1 MQIAIVDD
9 RAEDRAELSACL
21 ENYMKKHQLDY
32 TLTEFEDGENFLKAA
47 AQVNFQLVFMDIYME
62 NMDGIE
68 TARRLRQKNRL
79 CKIVFLTITEDYA
92 RMGYSLSASYYLL
105 KPLSLHQADF
115 EEAMEL
121 CQLKPPYE
129 VMTLSV
135 MADRQKLELPTEKIL
150 YIDYQN
156 RMTRIHTAERV
167 IPVSGGFQEVTAAL
181 QKDKR
186 FLPCYRGIL
195 INMDYISQ
203 VDSQTFRLING
214 EELPIALRNGKQL
227 RETYRQYVFSGMGG
241 YRMRMKQMHR
251 RILEGC
257 LACLLCF
264 TGSIPAFAAETAT
277 PANADERRENPPG
290 LESEA
295 SETRKSGTPET
306 PEEVSLVLVTEIQN
320 EDELLSLPDFT
331 LPLRTTPSDD
341 DLEEIYQLALRYQT
355 VCATVTAGEEI
366 RQETFSVAW
375 DFSAID
381 QTTPGEYTAAGRIEL
396 PKGYAFGEAVL
407 QELQISV
414 RVEEMPPAVIT
425 SIEQWYPYTDAF
437 AIQQGSETETLENLF
452 AFSPYYLECYAENGT
467 SYTAVV
473 EWDFSGIDLNTVG
486 LYHAAGRLT
495 APENTIFADR
505 VDFPEISIP
514 VSVQAP
520 GSPDINCFLV
530 RRGGLYFPWVTPPG
544 NLDKVSIWLSKNNGS
559 WNRLESGVY
568 VGQEM
573 LSIATRLL
581 MPGSSYRLQVDY
593 DGGQTGIL
601 SFTYADEIVL
611 EGYHEGDRDGGD
623 AGGNPPD
630 TIIQPPPEDT
640 NNQDDGFADR
650 PSTKPPKPPATNG
663 GGTDSDD
670 SEKAPPVSEENDPA
684 DHEPSHKSSEP
695 SWEGKDDSIDID
707 KDDFPSEQSNG
718 DTEEDADSKNP
729 DFSEFFDETTDRISG
744 TRFLMMLQTW
754 EQRAVFSKQGI
765 TISIP
770 KDALPEGIQNE
781 DQIEVIIQKD
791 TDGGFSFSFSI
802 NGTALSSL
810 PDVSV
815 MLPCPNDPA
824 TGTWFLCDESGV
836 EIPMTGYDDAAKAV
850 SFQISHTGAYT
861 IIGKED
867 AVSLAQAADTE
878 HSRSPILLL
887 IPACLLLLSA
897 GVFFLRRRRK

>member
-1 MQIAIVDD
+1 M
-9 RAEDRAELSACL
+9 
-21 ENYMKKHQLDY
+21 
-32 TLTEFEDGENFLKAA
+32 
-47 AQVNFQLVFMDIYME
+47 
-62 NMDGIE
+62 
-68 TARRLRQKNRL
+68 
-79 CKIVFLTITEDYA
+79 
-92 RMGYSLSASYYLL
+92 
-105 KPLSLHQADF
+105 
-115 EEAMEL
+115 
-121 CQLKPPYE
+121 
-129 VMTLSV
+129 
-135 MADRQKLELPTEKIL
+135 
-150 YIDYQN
+150 
-156 RMTRIHTAERV
+156 RIKE
-167 IPVSGGFQEVTAAL
+167 I
-181 QKDKR
+181 
-186 FLPCYRGIL
+186 
-195 INMDYISQ
+195 
-203 VDSQTFRLING
+203 
-214 EELPIALRNGKQL
+214 
-227 RETYRQYVFSGMGG
+227 
-241 YRMRMKQMHR
+241 HR
-251 RILEGC
+251 RILGGC

-290 LESEA
+290 LESKA
-295 SETRKSGTPET
+295 SETRKSGTPEA

-341 DLEEIYQLALRYQT
+341 DLEEIYQLALQYQT

-366 RQETFSVAW
+366 RQETFPVVW

-581 MPGSSYRLQVDY
+581 APGSSYRLQVDY

-640 NNQDDGFADR
+640 DDQEDGFTDR
-650 PSTKPPKPPATNG
+650 PSTKPLKPPATNG
-663 GGTDSDD
+663 GRVDSND
-670 SEKAPPVSEENDPA
+670 SEKTPPVSEENDPA

-707 KDDFPSEQSNG
+707 KDDFPSEQANG
-718 DTEEDADSKNP
+718 DTEEDADSKSP

-744 TRFLMMLQTW
+744 TRFLMMLQTG

-791 TDGGFSFSFSI
+791 ADGGFSFSFSI
-802 NGTALSSL
+802 NGTALNSL

-824 TGTWFLCDESGV
+824 AGTWFLCDESGV

-861 IIGKED
+861 IVGKED

-897 GVFFLRRRRK
+897 GVFFLRRRK

>member
-1 MQIAIVDD
+1 
-9 RAEDRAELSACL
+9 
-21 ENYMKKHQLDY
+21 
-32 TLTEFEDGENFLKAA
+32 
-47 AQVNFQLVFMDIYME
+47 
-62 NMDGIE
+62 
-68 TARRLRQKNRL
+68 
-79 CKIVFLTITEDYA
+79 
-92 RMGYSLSASYYLL
+92 
-105 KPLSLHQADF
+105 
-115 EEAMEL
+115 
-121 CQLKPPYE
+121 
-129 VMTLSV
+129 
-135 MADRQKLELPTEKIL
+135 
-150 YIDYQN
+150 
-156 RMTRIHTAERV
+156 
-167 IPVSGGFQEVTAAL
+167 
-181 QKDKR
+181 
-186 FLPCYRGIL
+186 
-195 INMDYISQ
+195 
-203 VDSQTFRLING
+203 
-214 EELPIALRNGKQL
+214 
-227 RETYRQYVFSGMGG
+227 
-241 YRMRMKQMHR
+241 MRMKQMHR

-264 TGSIPAFAAETAT
+264 TCSIPAFAAETA
-277 PANADERRENPPG
+277 PPSNADERRENPPG

-295 SETRKSGTPET
+295 SETLKSGTPET
-306 PEEVSLVLVTEIQN
+306 PEASEEVSLVLVTEIQK

-341 DLEEIYQLALRYQT
+341 DLEDIYQLALRYQT
-355 VCATVTAGEEI
+355 VCATVTAGKEI

-381 QTTPGEYTAAGRIEL
+381 QTTPGKYTAAGRIEL
-396 PKGYAFGEAVL
+396 PEGYAFGEAVL

-437 AIQQGSETETLENLF
+437 AVQQGSETETLENLF

-505 VDFPEISIP
+505 VDLPEISIP

-530 RRGGLYFPWVTPPG
+530 RRGSLYFPWVTPPG

-640 NNQDDGFADR
+640 DDQDDGFADR
-650 PSTKPPKPPATNG
+650 HSTKPPKPPATNG
-663 GGTDSDD
+663 GGTNSDD
-670 SEKAPPVSEENDPA
+670 SEKAPPVSGENKPT
-684 DHEPSHKSSEP
+684 DHKPSEP
-695 SWEGKDDSIDID
+695 SWVGKDDSID
-707 KDDFPSEQSNG
+707 KEEFPSKQTNG
-718 DTEEDADSKNP
+718 DAEEALEPDAGSDEPTIPESKNRKDSVQSAMTVPQEGADSQNSA
-729 DFSEFFDETTDRISG
+729 FSEFFDETTDRISG
-744 TRFLMMLQTW
+744 TRFLMMLQTGA
-754 EQRAVFSKQGI
+754 QRAIFSKQGI

-770 KDALPEGIQNE
+770 KNALPEGIQNE

-824 TGTWFLCDESGV
+824 AGTWFLCDESGV
-836 EIPMTGYDDAAKAV
+836 EIPMTGYDDAAKAA
-850 SFQISHTGAYT
+850 SFQISHTGTYT
-861 IIGKED
+861 IAVKED
-867 AVSLAQAADTE
+867 AISLAQAADTE

>member
-1 MQIAIVDD
+1 
-9 RAEDRAELSACL
+9 
-21 ENYMKKHQLDY
+21 
-32 TLTEFEDGENFLKAA
+32 
-47 AQVNFQLVFMDIYME
+47 
-62 NMDGIE
+62 
-68 TARRLRQKNRL
+68 
-79 CKIVFLTITEDYA
+79 
-92 RMGYSLSASYYLL
+92 
-105 KPLSLHQADF
+105 
-115 EEAMEL
+115 
-121 CQLKPPYE
+121 
-129 VMTLSV
+129 
-135 MADRQKLELPTEKIL
+135 
-150 YIDYQN
+150 
-156 RMTRIHTAERV
+156 
-167 IPVSGGFQEVTAAL
+167 
-181 QKDKR
+181 
-186 FLPCYRGIL
+186 
-195 INMDYISQ
+195 
-203 VDSQTFRLING
+203 
-214 EELPIALRNGKQL
+214 
-227 RETYRQYVFSGMGG
+227 
-241 YRMRMKQMHR
+241 MRMKQMHR

-264 TGSIPAFAAETAT
+264 TCSIPAFAAETAT
-277 PANADERRENPPG
+277 PSNADERREILPD

-295 SETRKSGTPET
+295 PGTLESKTPEAS
-306 PEEVSLVLVTEIQN
+306 EEVSLVLVTEIQK

-355 VCATVTAGEEI
+355 VRATVTAGEEI

-375 DFSAID
+375 DFSDID
-381 QTTPGEYTAAGRIEL
+381 QTTPGKYTAAGRIEL
-396 PKGYAFGEAVL
+396 PEGYAFGEAVL

-414 RVEEMPPAVIT
+414 RVKEMSPAVIT

-437 AIQQGSETETLENLF
+437 AVQEGSETETLENLF

-530 RRGGLYFPWVTPPG
+530 RRGSLYFPWVTPPG
-544 NLDKVSIWLSKNNGS
+544 NLDKVSIWLSENSGS

-611 EGYHEGDRDGGD
+611 EGYHKGDRDGGD

-640 NNQDDGFADR
+640 DDQDHGFADR
-650 PSTKPPKPPATNG
+650 PSSKPSKPPAING
-663 GGTDSDD
+663 GGTDSD
-670 SEKAPPVSEENDPA
+670 EPTIPEIEAPVVSGQP
-684 DHEPSHKSSEP
+684 
-695 SWEGKDDSIDID
+695 
-707 KDDFPSEQSNG
+707 
-718 DTEEDADSKNP
+718 EEDTALTQPPEVQTIAGASELTAPNPAWKLSENRKEPVQSAMTVPQEVADSQNSA
-729 DFSEFFDETTDRISG
+729 FSEFFDETTDRISG
-744 TRFLMMLQTW
+744 TRFLMMLQTGA
-754 EQRAVFSKQGI
+754 QRAIFSKQGI

-824 TGTWFLCDESGV
+824 AGTWFLCDESGV

-861 IIGKED
+861 IVGKED

-887 IPACLLLLSA
+887 IPTCLLLLSA

>member
-1 MQIAIVDD
+1 
-9 RAEDRAELSACL
+9 
-21 ENYMKKHQLDY
+21 
-32 TLTEFEDGENFLKAA
+32 
-47 AQVNFQLVFMDIYME
+47 
-62 NMDGIE
+62 
-68 TARRLRQKNRL
+68 
-79 CKIVFLTITEDYA
+79 
-92 RMGYSLSASYYLL
+92 
-105 KPLSLHQADF
+105 
-115 EEAMEL
+115 
-121 CQLKPPYE
+121 
-129 VMTLSV
+129 
-135 MADRQKLELPTEKIL
+135 
-150 YIDYQN
+150 
-156 RMTRIHTAERV
+156 
-167 IPVSGGFQEVTAAL
+167 
-181 QKDKR
+181 
-186 FLPCYRGIL
+186 
-195 INMDYISQ
+195 
-203 VDSQTFRLING
+203 
-214 EELPIALRNGKQL
+214 
-227 RETYRQYVFSGMGG
+227 
-241 YRMRMKQMHR
+241 MRMKQIRR
-251 RILEGC
+251 RILGGC

-264 TGSIPAFAAETAT
+264 TGSIPAFAAGTAT
-277 PANADERRENPPG
+277 PANADEITEILPD

-295 SETRKSGTPET
+295 PGTLDSKTPEAS
-306 PEEVSLVLVTEIQN
+306 EEASLVLVTEIQN
-320 EDELLSLPDFT
+320 ESELLSLPAFT

-341 DLEEIYQLALRYQT
+341 DLEKIYQLALQYQT

-381 QTTPGEYTAAGRIEL
+381 QTTPGEYAAAGRIEL
-396 PKGYAFGEAVL
+396 PEGYAFGEAVL

-414 RVEEMPPAVIT
+414 RVKEMSPAVIT

-437 AIQQGSETETLENLF
+437 AVQEGSETETLENLF

-520 GSPDINCFLV
+520 DRPDINCFLAA
-530 RRGGLYFPWVTPPG
+530 RGNLHFPWVTPPG
-544 NLDKVSIWLSKNNGS
+544 ELNEISVWLSENNGS

-581 MPGSSYRLQVDY
+581 APGSSYRLQVDY

-640 NNQDDGFADR
+640 DDQDDGFADR

-670 SEKAPPVSEENDPA
+670 SEKAPPVNGENNPT
-684 DHEPSHKSSEP
+684 DHKPSEP
-695 SWEGKDDSIDID
+695 SWVGKDDSID
-707 KDDFPSEQSNG
+707 KEEFPSKQTNG
-718 DTEEDADSKNP
+718 DAEEALEPDAGSDEPAIPEIEAPVVSGQPEEDTALQLSPEVQTIVGALELAVPDPAWKLSENRKDSVQSAMTVPQEVADSQNSA
-729 DFSEFFDETTDRISG
+729 FSEFFDETTDRISG
-744 TRFLMMLQTW
+744 TRFLMMLQTGA
-754 EQRAVFSKQGI
+754 QRAVFSKQGI

-824 TGTWFLCDESGV
+824 AGTLFLCDESGV

-861 IIGKED
+861 IVGKED

-887 IPACLLLLSA
+887 IPTCLLLLSA

>member
-1 MQIAIVDD
+1 
-9 RAEDRAELSACL
+9 
-21 ENYMKKHQLDY
+21 
-32 TLTEFEDGENFLKAA
+32 
-47 AQVNFQLVFMDIYME
+47 
-62 NMDGIE
+62 
-68 TARRLRQKNRL
+68 
-79 CKIVFLTITEDYA
+79 
-92 RMGYSLSASYYLL
+92 
-105 KPLSLHQADF
+105 
-115 EEAMEL
+115 
-121 CQLKPPYE
+121 
-129 VMTLSV
+129 
-135 MADRQKLELPTEKIL
+135 
-150 YIDYQN
+150 
-156 RMTRIHTAERV
+156 
-167 IPVSGGFQEVTAAL
+167 
-181 QKDKR
+181 
-186 FLPCYRGIL
+186 
-195 INMDYISQ
+195 
-203 VDSQTFRLING
+203 
-214 EELPIALRNGKQL
+214 
-227 RETYRQYVFSGMGG
+227 
-241 YRMRMKQMHR
+241 MRMKEIHR
-251 RILEGC
+251 RILGGC

-295 SETRKSGTPET
+295 SETLEIGTPEAPET
-306 PEEVSLVLVTEIQN
+306 SEEVSLILVTEIQK

-331 LPLRTTPSDD
+331 LPLRATPSDD
-341 DLEEIYQLALRYQT
+341 DLEEIYQLTLQYQT

-366 RQETFSVAW
+366 RQETFPVAW

-381 QTTPGEYTAAGRIEL
+381 QTTPGEYAAAGRIEL
-396 PKGYAFGEAVL
+396 PEGYAFGEAVL

-425 SIEQWYPYTDAF
+425 SIEQWYPYTNAF
-437 AIQQGSETETLENLF
+437 ALPQGSEVEALEELF
-452 AFSPYYLECYAENGT
+452 AASPYYVECYAENGT

-486 LYHAAGRLT
+486 LYHAIGRLT
-495 APENTIFADR
+495 APENTVFADR
-505 VDFPEISIP
+505 VDFPEITIP

-520 GSPDINCFLV
+520 GSPDINCFLAA
-530 RRGGLYFPWVTPPG
+530 RGNLHFPWVAPPG
-544 NLDKVSIWLSKNNGS
+544 NLDEISVWLSENNGS
-559 WNRLESGVY
+559 WNQLENGIY
-568 VGQEM
+568 VEREM

-640 NNQDDGFADR
+640 DDQDDGFADR
-650 PSTKPPKPPATNG
+650 PYTKPPKPPATNG
-663 GGTDSDD
+663 GRVDSND
-670 SEKAPPVSEENDPA
+670 SEKTPPVSEENDPA
-684 DHEPSHKSSEP
+684 DHEASHKSSEP

-707 KDDFPSEQSNG
+707 KDDFPSEQANG
-718 DTEEDADSKNP
+718 NTEEDADFKSP

-744 TRFLMMLQTW
+744 TRFLMMLQTG

-781 DQIEVIIQKD
+781 DQIEVIIQTD

-824 TGTWFLCDESGV
+824 AGTWFLCDESGV

-861 IIGKED
+861 IVGKED
-867 AVSLAQAADTE
+867 AVLAQVADTE

-897 GVFFLRRRRK
+897 GVFFLRRRK

>member
-1 MQIAIVDD
+1 
-9 RAEDRAELSACL
+9 
-21 ENYMKKHQLDY
+21 
-32 TLTEFEDGENFLKAA
+32 
-47 AQVNFQLVFMDIYME
+47 
-62 NMDGIE
+62 
-68 TARRLRQKNRL
+68 
-79 CKIVFLTITEDYA
+79 
-92 RMGYSLSASYYLL
+92 
-105 KPLSLHQADF
+105 
-115 EEAMEL
+115 
-121 CQLKPPYE
+121 
-129 VMTLSV
+129 
-135 MADRQKLELPTEKIL
+135 
-150 YIDYQN
+150 
-156 RMTRIHTAERV
+156 
-167 IPVSGGFQEVTAAL
+167 
-181 QKDKR
+181 
-186 FLPCYRGIL
+186 
-195 INMDYISQ
+195 
-203 VDSQTFRLING
+203 
-214 EELPIALRNGKQL
+214 
-227 RETYRQYVFSGMGG
+227 
-241 YRMRMKQMHR
+241 MRMKQIHR
-251 RILEGC
+251 RILGGC
-257 LACLLCF
+257 LVCFLCF

-290 LESEA
+290 LESKA
-295 SETRKSGTPET
+295 SETLEIGTPET
-306 PEEVSLVLVTEIQN
+306 PEASEEVSLVLVTEIQN

-341 DLEEIYQLALRYQT
+341 DLEEIYQLALQYQT
-355 VCATVTAGEEI
+355 VCATVTVGEEI
-366 RQETFSVAW
+366 RQETFPVVW

-396 PKGYAFGEAVL
+396 PEGYAFGEAVL

-437 AIQQGSETETLENLF
+437 AVQQGSETETLENLF

-486 LYHAAGRLT
+486 LYYATGRLT
-495 APENTIFADR
+495 APANTAFAEGIA
-505 VDFPEISIP
+505 FPEISIP

-520 GSPDINCFLV
+520 GRPDINCFLSA
-530 RRGGLYFPWVTPPG
+530 RGNLHFPWVTPPG
-544 NLDKVSIWLSKNNGS
+544 GLDEISVWLSENNGS

-611 EGYHEGDRDGGD
+611 EGYHDGDRDGGD

-640 NNQDDGFADR
+640 DDQDDGFADR
-650 PSTKPPKPPATNG
+650 PSTKPPKPPVTNDG
-663 GGTDSDD
+663 GMDS
-670 SEKAPPVSEENDPA
+670 
-684 DHEPSHKSSEP
+684 
-695 SWEGKDDSIDID
+695 DDSIDID
-707 KDDFPSEQSNG
+707 KDDFPSEQANG
-718 DTEEDADSKNP
+718 DTEEDTALQQPPEVQTIAGASELTVPDSAWKLSENRKEPVQSAMTVPPESADSKSP

-744 TRFLMMLQTW
+744 TRFLMVLQTG

-802 NGTALSSL
+802 NGTVLNSL

-815 MLPCPNDPA
+815 MLPYPNDPA
-824 TGTWFLCDESGV
+824 AGTLFLCDESGV
-836 EIPMTGYDDAAKAV
+836 EVPMTGYDDTAKAA
-850 SFQISHTGAYT
+850 SFQISHTGTYS
-861 IIGKED
+861 IVGKED
-867 AVSLAQAADTE
+867 TASLAHAADTE
-878 HSRSPILLL
+878 HSWLPIFFF
-887 IPACLLLLSA
+887 IPVCLVLLSA
-897 GVFFLRRRRK
+897 GEFFLRRRRK

>member
-1 MQIAIVDD
+1 
-9 RAEDRAELSACL
+9 
-21 ENYMKKHQLDY
+21 
-32 TLTEFEDGENFLKAA
+32 
-47 AQVNFQLVFMDIYME
+47 
-62 NMDGIE
+62 
-68 TARRLRQKNRL
+68 
-79 CKIVFLTITEDYA
+79 
-92 RMGYSLSASYYLL
+92 
-105 KPLSLHQADF
+105 
-115 EEAMEL
+115 
-121 CQLKPPYE
+121 
-129 VMTLSV
+129 
-135 MADRQKLELPTEKIL
+135 
-150 YIDYQN
+150 
-156 RMTRIHTAERV
+156 
-167 IPVSGGFQEVTAAL
+167 
-181 QKDKR
+181 
-186 FLPCYRGIL
+186 
-195 INMDYISQ
+195 
-203 VDSQTFRLING
+203 
-214 EELPIALRNGKQL
+214 
-227 RETYRQYVFSGMGG
+227 
-241 YRMRMKQMHR
+241 MHR

-437 AIQQGSETETLENLF
+437 AVQQGSETETLENLF

-530 RRGGLYFPWVTPPG
+530 RRGSLYFPWVTPPG

-601 SFTYADEIVL
+601 SFNYADEIVL

-630 TIIQPPPEDT
+630 TIIQPPPKDT
-640 NNQDDGFADR
+640 DDQDDGFADR

-663 GGTDSDD
+663 GRVDSND
-670 SEKAPPVSEENDPA
+670 SEKTPPVSEENEPA

-695 SWEGKDDSIDID
+695 SWEGKNDSIDID
-707 KDDFPSEQSNG
+707 KDDFPSEQANG
-718 DTEEDADSKNP
+718 DTEEDADSKSP
-729 DFSEFFDETTDRISG
+729 DFSEFSDETTDRISG
-744 TRFLMMLQTW
+744 TRFLMMLQTG

-781 DQIEVIIQKD
+781 DQIEVIIQTD

-802 NGTALSSL
+802 NGTTLSSL

-824 TGTWFLCDESGV
+824 AGTWFLCDESGV

-850 SFQISHTGAYT
+850 SFQISHTGAYS
-861 IIGKED
+861 IVGKED
-867 AVSLAQAADTE
+867 TASLAQAADTE
-878 HSRSPILLL
+878 HSRSPIFFFIPVCL
-887 IPACLLLLSA
+887 ILLSA
-897 GVFFLRRRRK
+897 GEFFLRRRRK

>member
-1 MQIAIVDD
+1 MRIKQI
-9 RAEDRAELSACL
+9 R
-21 ENYMKKHQLDY
+21 
-32 TLTEFEDGENFLKAA
+32 
-47 AQVNFQLVFMDIYME
+47 
-62 NMDGIE
+62 
-68 TARRLRQKNRL
+68 
-79 CKIVFLTITEDYA
+79 
-92 RMGYSLSASYYLL
+92 
-105 KPLSLHQADF
+105 
-115 EEAMEL
+115 
-121 CQLKPPYE
+121 
-129 VMTLSV
+129 
-135 MADRQKLELPTEKIL
+135 
-150 YIDYQN
+150 
-156 RMTRIHTAERV
+156 
-167 IPVSGGFQEVTAAL
+167 
-181 QKDKR
+181 
-186 FLPCYRGIL
+186 
-195 INMDYISQ
+195 
-203 VDSQTFRLING
+203 
-214 EELPIALRNGKQL
+214 
-227 RETYRQYVFSGMGG
+227 
-241 YRMRMKQMHR
+241 R
-251 RILEGC
+251 RILGGC

-264 TGSIPAFAAETAT
+264 TGSIPAFAAGTAT

-306 PEEVSLVLVTEIQN
+306 PEAPEEVSLILVTKIQK

-341 DLEEIYQLALRYQT
+341 DLEDIYQLALRYQT

-396 PKGYAFGEAVL
+396 PEGYSFGEAVL

-425 SIEQWYPYTDAF
+425 SIEQWYPYTNAF
-437 AIQQGSETETLENLF
+437 ALPQGSEVEALEKLF
-452 AFSPYYLECYAENGT
+452 AASPYYLECYAENGT

-473 EWDFSGIDLNTVG
+473 EWDFSCIDLNTVG
-486 LYHAAGRLT
+486 LYHATGRLT
-495 APENTIFADR
+495 APENTAFAEGIAL
-505 VDFPEISIP
+505 PEISIP

-530 RRGGLYFPWVTPPG
+530 RRGSLYFPWVTPPG
-544 NLDKVSIWLSKNNGS
+544 NLDKVSIWLSENNGS

-640 NNQDDGFADR
+640 DDQDDGFADR
-650 PSTKPPKPPATNG
+650 PYTKPPKPPATNG
-663 GGTDSDD
+663 DGMDSDD
-670 SEKAPPVSEENDPA
+670 SEKTPPVSGENDPA
-684 DHEPSHKSSEP
+684 DHKPSEP
-695 SWEGKDDSIDID
+695 SQDGKDDSIN
-707 KDDFPSEQSNG
+707 KEEFPSQQANG
-718 DTEEDADSKNP
+718 DAEEALEPDAGSDEPTIPEIEAPVVSGQPEEDTALQQPPEVQTIVGALELAAPDPAWKLSENRKDSVQSAMTVPQEGADSQNSA
-729 DFSEFFDETTDRISG
+729 FSEFFDETTDRISG
-744 TRFLMMLQTW
+744 TRFLMMLQTG

-802 NGTALSSL
+802 NGTVLNFL

-815 MLPCPNDPA
+815 MLPYPNDPA
-824 TGTWFLCDESGV
+824 AGTLFLCDESGV
-836 EIPMTGYDDAAKAV
+836 EIPMTGYDDTAKAA
-850 SFQISHTGAYT
+850 SFQISHTGTYT
-861 IIGKED
+861 IVGKED
-867 AVSLAQAADTE
+867 TASLAHAADTE
-878 HSRSPILLL
+878 HSWSSIFFL

>member
-1 MQIAIVDD
+1 
-9 RAEDRAELSACL
+9 
-21 ENYMKKHQLDY
+21 
-32 TLTEFEDGENFLKAA
+32 
-47 AQVNFQLVFMDIYME
+47 
-62 NMDGIE
+62 
-68 TARRLRQKNRL
+68 
-79 CKIVFLTITEDYA
+79 
-92 RMGYSLSASYYLL
+92 
-105 KPLSLHQADF
+105 
-115 EEAMEL
+115 
-121 CQLKPPYE
+121 
-129 VMTLSV
+129 
-135 MADRQKLELPTEKIL
+135 
-150 YIDYQN
+150 
-156 RMTRIHTAERV
+156 
-167 IPVSGGFQEVTAAL
+167 
-181 QKDKR
+181 
-186 FLPCYRGIL
+186 
-195 INMDYISQ
+195 
-203 VDSQTFRLING
+203 
-214 EELPIALRNGKQL
+214 
-227 RETYRQYVFSGMGG
+227 
-241 YRMRMKQMHR
+241 MRMKEIHR
-251 RILEGC
+251 RILGGC

-295 SETRKSGTPET
+295 SETLEIETPEA
-306 PEEVSLVLVTEIQN
+306 PEASEEVSLVLVTEIQN
-320 EDELLSLPDFT
+320 EDELFSLPDFT

-341 DLEEIYQLALRYQT
+341 DLEEIYQLALQYQT

-366 RQETFSVAW
+366 RQETFPVAW

-381 QTTPGEYTAAGRIEL
+381 QTTPGEYAAAGRIEL
-396 PKGYAFGEAVL
+396 PEGYAFGEAVL

-425 SIEQWYPYTDAF
+425 SIEQWYPYTNAF
-437 AIQQGSETETLENLF
+437 ALPQGSEVEALEELF
-452 AFSPYYLECYAENGT
+452 AASPYYVECCAENGT

-486 LYHAAGRLT
+486 LYHATGKLT

-530 RRGGLYFPWVTPPG
+530 RRGSLYFPWVTPPG
-544 NLDKVSIWLSKNNGS
+544 GLDEISVWLSENNGS

-581 MPGSSYRLQVDY
+581 TPGSSYRLQVDY

-640 NNQDDGFADR
+640 DDQDDGFADR
-650 PSTKPPKPPATNG
+650 PSTKPPKPPVTNDG
-663 GGTDSDD
+663 GMDS
-670 SEKAPPVSEENDPA
+670 
-684 DHEPSHKSSEP
+684 
-695 SWEGKDDSIDID
+695 DDSIDID
-707 KDDFPSEQSNG
+707 KDDFPSEQANG
-718 DTEEDADSKNP
+718 DTEEDADSKSP
-729 DFSEFFDETTDRISG
+729 AFSEFFDETTDRISG
-744 TRFLMMLQTW
+744 TRFLMMLQTG
-754 EQRAVFSKQGI
+754 EQRAIFSKQGI

-802 NGTALSSL
+802 NGTVLNSL

-815 MLPCPNDPA
+815 MLPYPNDPA
-824 TGTWFLCDESGV
+824 AGTLFLCDESDV
-836 EIPMTGYDDAAKAV
+836 EVPMTGYDDTAKAA
-850 SFQISHTGAYT
+850 SFQISHTGTYT
-861 IIGKED
+861 IVGKED
-867 AVSLAQAADTE
+867 TASLAHAADTE
-878 HSRSPILLL
+878 HSWPPIFFF
-887 IPACLLLLSA
+887 IPVCLVLLSA
-897 GVFFLRRRRK
+897 GEFFLRRRRK

>member
-1 MQIAIVDD
+1 
-9 RAEDRAELSACL
+9 
-21 ENYMKKHQLDY
+21 
-32 TLTEFEDGENFLKAA
+32 
-47 AQVNFQLVFMDIYME
+47 
-62 NMDGIE
+62 
-68 TARRLRQKNRL
+68 
-79 CKIVFLTITEDYA
+79 
-92 RMGYSLSASYYLL
+92 
-105 KPLSLHQADF
+105 
-115 EEAMEL
+115 
-121 CQLKPPYE
+121 
-129 VMTLSV
+129 
-135 MADRQKLELPTEKIL
+135 
-150 YIDYQN
+150 
-156 RMTRIHTAERV
+156 
-167 IPVSGGFQEVTAAL
+167 
-181 QKDKR
+181 
-186 FLPCYRGIL
+186 
-195 INMDYISQ
+195 
-203 VDSQTFRLING
+203 
-214 EELPIALRNGKQL
+214 
-227 RETYRQYVFSGMGG
+227 
-241 YRMRMKQMHR
+241 MHR

-264 TGSIPAFAAETAT
+264 TGSIPAFAAGTAT

-581 MPGSSYRLQVDY
+581 APGSSYRLQVDY

-640 NNQDDGFADR
+640 DDQEDGFTDR
-650 PSTKPPKPPATNG
+650 PSTKPLKPPATNG
-663 GGTDSDD
+663 GRVDSND
-670 SEKAPPVSEENDPA
+670 SEKTPPVSEENDPA

-707 KDDFPSEQSNG
+707 KDDFPSEQANG
-718 DTEEDADSKNP
+718 DTEEDADSKSP

-744 TRFLMMLQTW
+744 TRFLMMLQTG

-802 NGTALSSL
+802 NGTTLSSL

-824 TGTWFLCDESGV
+824 AGTWFLCDESGV
-836 EIPMTGYDDAAKAV
+836 EIPMTGYDDAAKAI

-861 IIGKED
+861 IVGKED

>member
-1 MQIAIVDD
+1 
-9 RAEDRAELSACL
+9 
-21 ENYMKKHQLDY
+21 
-32 TLTEFEDGENFLKAA
+32 
-47 AQVNFQLVFMDIYME
+47 
-62 NMDGIE
+62 
-68 TARRLRQKNRL
+68 
-79 CKIVFLTITEDYA
+79 
-92 RMGYSLSASYYLL
+92 
-105 KPLSLHQADF
+105 
-115 EEAMEL
+115 
-121 CQLKPPYE
+121 
-129 VMTLSV
+129 
-135 MADRQKLELPTEKIL
+135 
-150 YIDYQN
+150 
-156 RMTRIHTAERV
+156 
-167 IPVSGGFQEVTAAL
+167 
-181 QKDKR
+181 
-186 FLPCYRGIL
+186 
-195 INMDYISQ
+195 
-203 VDSQTFRLING
+203 
-214 EELPIALRNGKQL
+214 
-227 RETYRQYVFSGMGG
+227 
-241 YRMRMKQMHR
+241 MRMKEIHR
-251 RILEGC
+251 RILGGC

-277 PANADERRENPPG
+277 PANADEITEILPD

-295 SETRKSGTPET
+295 PGTLDNGTPET
-306 PEEVSLVLVTEIQN
+306 PEAPEEVSLILVTEIQN
-320 EDELLSLPDFT
+320 EGELLSLPDFT

-341 DLEEIYQLALRYQT
+341 DLEEVYQLALQYQT

-396 PKGYAFGEAVL
+396 PEGYAFGEAVL
-407 QELQISV
+407 RELQISV

-437 AIQQGSETETLENLF
+437 AVQQGSGTEALEALF
-452 AFSPYYLECYAENGT
+452 AASPYYLECYAENGT

-486 LYHAAGRLT
+486 LYHATGRLT

-530 RRGGLYFPWVTPPG
+530 RRGSLYFPWVAPSG
-544 NLDKVSIWLSKNNGS
+544 ELDEISVWLSENNGS

-581 MPGSSYRLQVDY
+581 TPGSSYRLQVDY

-623 AGGNPPD
+623 AGENPPD

-640 NNQDDGFADR
+640 DDQDDGFTDR
-650 PSTKPPKPPATNG
+650 PSTKPPKPPVTNDG
-663 GGTDSDD
+663 GMDSDD
-670 SEKAPPVSEENDPA
+670 SEDALEPDAGSDEPTIPEIETPVVSDQPEENTALQQPP
-684 DHEPSHKSSEP
+684 ES
-695 SWEGKDDSIDID
+695 
-707 KDDFPSEQSNG
+707 
-718 DTEEDADSKNP
+718 ADSKKP
-729 DFSEFFDETTDRISG
+729 VFSEFFDETTDRISG
-744 TRFLMMLQTW
+744 TRFLMMLQTG

-802 NGTALSSL
+802 NGTVLNSL

-815 MLPCPNDPA
+815 MLPYPTDPA
-824 TGTWFLCDESGV
+824 AGTLFLCDESGV
-836 EIPMTGYDDAAKAV
+836 EVPMTGYDDTAKAA
-850 SFQISHTGAYT
+850 SFQISHTGTYT
-861 IIGKED
+861 IVGKED
-867 AVSLAQAADTE
+867 TASLAHAADTE
-878 HSRSPILLL
+878 HSWSPIFFL

>member
-1 MQIAIVDD
+1 
-9 RAEDRAELSACL
+9 
-21 ENYMKKHQLDY
+21 
-32 TLTEFEDGENFLKAA
+32 
-47 AQVNFQLVFMDIYME
+47 
-62 NMDGIE
+62 
-68 TARRLRQKNRL
+68 
-79 CKIVFLTITEDYA
+79 
-92 RMGYSLSASYYLL
+92 
-105 KPLSLHQADF
+105 
-115 EEAMEL
+115 
-121 CQLKPPYE
+121 
-129 VMTLSV
+129 
-135 MADRQKLELPTEKIL
+135 
-150 YIDYQN
+150 
-156 RMTRIHTAERV
+156 
-167 IPVSGGFQEVTAAL
+167 
-181 QKDKR
+181 
-186 FLPCYRGIL
+186 
-195 INMDYISQ
+195 
-203 VDSQTFRLING
+203 
-214 EELPIALRNGKQL
+214 
-227 RETYRQYVFSGMGG
+227 
-241 YRMRMKQMHR
+241 MHR

-295 SETRKSGTPET
+295 SEIRKSGTPKT
-306 PEEVSLVLVTEIQN
+306 PEASEEVSLVLVTEIQK

-341 DLEEIYQLALRYQT
+341 DLEDIYQLALRYQT

-381 QTTPGEYTAAGRIEL
+381 QTTPGEYTAAGWIEL
-396 PKGYAFGEAVL
+396 PEGYAFGETVL

-414 RVEEMPPAVIT
+414 RVKEMPPAVIT

-437 AIQQGSETETLENLF
+437 AVQQGSETETLENWF

-530 RRGGLYFPWVTPPG
+530 RRGSLYFPWVTPPG

-640 NNQDDGFADR
+640 DDQDDGFADR
-650 PSTKPPKPPATNG
+650 PYTKPPKPPATNG
-663 GGTDSDD
+663 GRVDSND
-670 SEKAPPVSEENDPA
+670 SEKTPPVSEENDPA
-684 DHEPSHKSSEP
+684 DHEASHKSSEP

-707 KDDFPSEQSNG
+707 KDDFPSEQANG
-718 DTEEDADSKNP
+718 NTEEDADFKSP

-744 TRFLMMLQTW
+744 TRFLMMLQTG

-781 DQIEVIIQKD
+781 DQIEVIIQTD

-824 TGTWFLCDESGV
+824 VGTWFLCDESGV

-861 IIGKED
+861 IVGKED
-867 AVSLAQAADTE
+867 AVLAQVADTE

-897 GVFFLRRRRK
+897 GVFFLRRRK

>member
-1 MQIAIVDD
+1 
-9 RAEDRAELSACL
+9 
-21 ENYMKKHQLDY
+21 
-32 TLTEFEDGENFLKAA
+32 
-47 AQVNFQLVFMDIYME
+47 
-62 NMDGIE
+62 
-68 TARRLRQKNRL
+68 
-79 CKIVFLTITEDYA
+79 
-92 RMGYSLSASYYLL
+92 
-105 KPLSLHQADF
+105 
-115 EEAMEL
+115 
-121 CQLKPPYE
+121 
-129 VMTLSV
+129 
-135 MADRQKLELPTEKIL
+135 
-150 YIDYQN
+150 
-156 RMTRIHTAERV
+156 
-167 IPVSGGFQEVTAAL
+167 
-181 QKDKR
+181 
-186 FLPCYRGIL
+186 
-195 INMDYISQ
+195 
-203 VDSQTFRLING
+203 
-214 EELPIALRNGKQL
+214 
-227 RETYRQYVFSGMGG
+227 
-241 YRMRMKQMHR
+241 MRMKQIHR
-251 RILEGC
+251 RILGGC

-277 PANADERRENPPG
+277 PANADGITGNPPG

-295 SETRKSGTPET
+295 SETLESVTPET
-306 PEEVSLVLVTEIQN
+306 PEASEEASLILVTEIQN

-341 DLEEIYQLALRYQT
+341 DLEEIYQLALQYQT

-366 RQETFSVAW
+366 RQETFPVVW

-396 PKGYAFGEAVL
+396 PEGYAFGEAVL

-437 AIQQGSETETLENLF
+437 AVQQGSETETLENLF

-486 LYHAAGRLT
+486 LYHAMGKLT
-495 APENTIFADR
+495 APENTAFAEGIA
-505 VDFPEISIP
+505 FPEISIP

-520 GSPDINCFLV
+520 DRPDINCFLAA
-530 RRGGLYFPWVTPPG
+530 RGNLYFPWVTPPG
-544 NLDKVSIWLSKNNGS
+544 ELDKISVWLSENNGS

-581 MPGSSYRLQVDY
+581 TPGSSYRLQVDY

-623 AGGNPPD
+623 AGDAGGNPPD

-640 NNQDDGFADR
+640 DDQDDGFADR

-670 SEKAPPVSEENDPA
+670 SEKAPPVNGENNPT
-684 DHEPSHKSSEP
+684 DHKPSEP
-695 SWEGKDDSIDID
+695 SWVGKDDSID
-707 KDDFPSEQSNG
+707 KEEFPSKQTNG
-718 DTEEDADSKNP
+718 DAEEALEPDAGSDEPAIPESENRKDSVQSAMTVPQEVADSQNSA
-729 DFSEFFDETTDRISG
+729 FSEFFDETTDRISG
-744 TRFLMMLQTW
+744 TRFLMMLQTG

-770 KDALPEGIQNE
+770 KDTLPEGIQNE
-781 DQIEVIIQKD
+781 DQIEVIIHKD
-791 TDGGFSFSFSI
+791 ADGGFSFSFSI
-802 NGTALSSL
+802 NGTALNSL

-815 MLPCPNDPA
+815 MLPYPNDPA
-824 TGTWFLCDESGV
+824 AGTLFLCDESGV
-836 EIPMTGYDDAAKAV
+836 EVPMTGYDDTAKAA
-850 SFQISHTGAYT
+850 SFQISHTGTYT
-861 IIGKED
+861 IVGKKD
-867 AVSLAQAADTE
+867 TASLAHAADTE
-878 HSRSPILLL
+878 HSWSPIFFL

>member
-1 MQIAIVDD
+1 M
-9 RAEDRAELSACL
+9 
-21 ENYMKKHQLDY
+21 
-32 TLTEFEDGENFLKAA
+32 
-47 AQVNFQLVFMDIYME
+47 
-62 NMDGIE
+62 
-68 TARRLRQKNRL
+68 
-79 CKIVFLTITEDYA
+79 
-92 RMGYSLSASYYLL
+92 
-105 KPLSLHQADF
+105 
-115 EEAMEL
+115 
-121 CQLKPPYE
+121 
-129 VMTLSV
+129 
-135 MADRQKLELPTEKIL
+135 
-150 YIDYQN
+150 
-156 RMTRIHTAERV
+156 RIKE
-167 IPVSGGFQEVTAAL
+167 I
-181 QKDKR
+181 
-186 FLPCYRGIL
+186 
-195 INMDYISQ
+195 
-203 VDSQTFRLING
+203 
-214 EELPIALRNGKQL
+214 
-227 RETYRQYVFSGMGG
+227 
-241 YRMRMKQMHR
+241 HR
-251 RILEGC
+251 RILGGC
-257 LACLLCF
+257 LACFLCF

-277 PANADERRENPPG
+277 PANADERTEILPD

-295 SETRKSGTPET
+295 PGTLDSGTLEA
-306 PEEVSLVLVTEIQN
+306 PEEVSLVLVTEIQK

-381 QTTPGEYTAAGRIEL
+381 QTTPGEYTATGRIEL
-396 PKGYAFGEAVL
+396 PEGYAFGEAVL

-425 SIEQWYPYTDAF
+425 SIKQWYPYTDAF
-437 AIQQGSETETLENLF
+437 AVQQGSPTETLENLF
-452 AFSPYYLECYAENGT
+452 VFSPYYLECYAENGT

-530 RRGGLYFPWVTPPG
+530 RRGSLYFPWVTPPG
-544 NLDKVSIWLSKNNGS
+544 GLDEISVWLSENNGS

-581 MPGSSYRLQVDY
+581 TPGSSYRLQVDY

-640 NNQDDGFADR
+640 DDQDHGFADR
-650 PSTKPPKPPATNG
+650 PSTKPSKPPATND
-663 GGTDSDD
+663 GGTDSDEPTIPEIEAPVRSGQPEED
-670 SEKAPPVSEENDPA
+670 TTLTQPPEVQTIVGASELTDPA
-684 DHEPSHKSSEP
+684 WKLSENR
-695 SWEGKDDSIDID
+695 KDSV
-707 KDDFPSEQSNG
+707 QSAMPVPQ
-718 DTEEDADSKNP
+718 EAADSQNSA
-729 DFSEFFDETTDRISG
+729 FSEFFDETTDRISG
-744 TRFLMMLQTW
+744 TRFLMMLQTGA
-754 EQRAVFSKQGI
+754 QRAVFSKQGI

-802 NGTALSSL
+802 NGTVLNSL

-815 MLPCPNDPA
+815 MLPYPNDPA
-824 TGTWFLCDESGV
+824 AGTLFLCDESGV
-836 EIPMTGYDDAAKAV
+836 EVPMTDYDDTAKAA
-850 SFQISHTGAYT
+850 SFQISHTGTYT
-861 IIGKED
+861 IVGKED
-867 AVSLAQAADTE
+867 TASLAHAADTE
-878 HSRSPILLL
+878 HSWSPIFFL